1 MSNPN
6 NTSHPESEIDQ
17 ILKVSEN
24 YKYSFEAS
32 NDEAWN
38 KFSAAREAEKQIPT
52 PFKVYKNTSRLLRV
66 AAAIAILAVGSW
78 AFWLT
83 TLNKTLDAGQFATNA
98 DQIEQITMKDGS
110 VITLNANSSVEYKVT
125 EKSREIKLQGM
136 AHFEVAKNPNAPFV
150 IESNNNKVTVLGT
163 GFDVQSYTGKPLQVT
178 VNHGKV
184 KVEKLSNSS
193 TMLESVILTKGMR
206 VRENLNQANAA
217 NKRSQIFAVDSNV
230 NLDAVKWES
239 GNLIFTNAPI
249 DDLVNAIE
257 TRYGKK
263 LRARIPQPTC
273 NATPTITSNQTSDLQ
288 FTGIFKNTDEL
299 STVIKT
305 IEIALGL
312 QFEVK

>member
-38 KFSAAREAEKQIPT
+38 KFSAAREAEKQVIT

-98 DQIEQITMKDGS
+98 GQIEQITMKDGS

-163 GFDVQSYTGKPLQVT
+163 GFDVQSYKGKPLQVT

-184 KVEKLSNSS
+184 KVEKLSSS
-193 TMLESVILTKGMR
+193 TTLESVILTKGMR
-206 VRENLNQANAA
+206 VRENLNQVNAA
-217 NKRSQIFAVDSNV
+217 DKLSQIFAVDSNV
-230 NLDAVKWES
+230 NLEAVKWES
-239 GNLIFTNAPI
+239 GNLIFSNAPI
-249 DDLVNAIE
+249 ADVVNAIE

-263 LRARIPQPTC
+263 LQ
-273 NATPTITSNQTSDLQ
+273 TSTQNSDLQ
-288 FTGIFKNTDEL
+288 FTGVFKNTDEF

>member
-32 NDEAWN
+32 NDEAWS

-98 DQIEQITMKDGS
+98 GQIEQITMKDGS

-163 GFDVQSYTGKPLQVT
+163 GFDVQSYSGKPLQVT

-206 VRENLNQANAA
+206 VRENLNQANAT

-249 DDLVNAIE
+249 DDVVNAIE

-263 LRARIPQPTC
+263 LQ
-273 NATPTITSNQTSDLQ
+273 TSTQNSDLQ
-288 FTGIFKNTDEL
+288 FTGVFKNTDEF

>member
-6 NTSHPESEIDQ
+6 NTSHPESDIDQ

-32 NDEAWN
+32 NDDAWN
-38 KFSAAREAEKQIPT
+38 KFSAAREAEKQVPT
-52 PFKVYKNTSRLLRV
+52 PFKVYKNTSRLVRV
-66 AAAIAILAVGSW
+66 AAAVAILAVGSW

-98 DQIEQITMKDGS
+98 GQIEQITMKDGS
-110 VITLNANSSVEYKVT
+110 VITLNANSSVEFKVT

-163 GFDVQSYTGKPLQVT
+163 GFDVQSYSGKPLQVT

-184 KVEKLSNSS
+184 KVEKLSNS

-206 VRENLNQANAA
+206 VRENLNQSNAA

-249 DDLVNAIE
+249 DDVVNAIE
-257 TRYGKK
+257 TRYSKK
-263 LRARIPQPTC
+263 IQA
-273 NATPTITSNQTSDLQ
+273 SNQTSDLQ
-288 FTGIFKNTDEL
+288 FTGVFKNTDEF
-299 STVIKT
+299 STVVKT

-312 QFEVK
+312 EFEVK

>member
-6 NTSHPESEIDQ
+6 NTSRPESEIDQ

-24 YKYSFEAS
+24 YKYTFEAS

-38 KFSAAREAEKQIPT
+38 KFSAAREAEKQVTT

-83 TLNKTLDAGQFATNA
+83 TLNKTLDAGQFATNTG
-98 DQIEQITMKDGS
+98 QIEQITMKDGS

-136 AHFEVAKNPNAPFV
+136 AHFEVVKNPNAPFV

-163 GFDVQSYTGKPLQVT
+163 GFDVQSYSGKPLQVT

-184 KVEKLSNSS
+184 KVEKLSNS
-193 TMLESVILTKGMR
+193 TTLESVILTKGMR

-249 DDLVNAIE
+249 ADVVNAIE
-257 TRYGKK
+257 TRYSKK
-263 LRARIPQPTC
+263 LQA
-273 NATPTITSNQTSDLQ
+273 SNQTSDLQ
-288 FTGIFKNTDEL
+288 FTGVFKNTDEF
-299 STVIKT
+299 STVVKT

>member
-38 KFSAAREAEKQIPT
+38 KFSAAREAEKQVPT

-98 DQIEQITMKDGS
+98 GQIEQITMKDGS

-150 IESNNNKVTVLGT
+150 IKSNNNKVTVLGT
-163 GFDVQSYTGKPLQVT
+163 GFDVQSYNGKPLQVT

-184 KVEKLSNSS
+184 KVEKLSNS
-193 TMLESVILTKGMR
+193 TTLESVILTKGMR

-217 NKRSQIFAVDSNV
+217 DKRSQIFAVDSNV

-239 GNLIFTNAPI
+239 GNLIFTNTPI

-273 NATPTITSNQTSDLQ
+273 NATPTITSDQNSDLQ
-288 FTGIFKNTDEL
+288 FTGVFKNTDEF

>member
-6 NTSHPESEIDQ
+6 NTSRPESEIDQ

-24 YKYSFEAS
+24 YKYTFEAS

-38 KFSAAREAEKQIPT
+38 KFSAAREAEKQVTT

-83 TLNKTLDAGQFATNA
+83 TLNKTLDAGQFATNTG
-98 DQIEQITMKDGS
+98 QIEQITMKDGS

-163 GFDVQSYTGKPLQVT
+163 GFDVQSYSGKPLQVT

-217 NKRSQIFAVDSNV
+217 DKRSQIFAVDSNV
-230 NLDAVKWES
+230 NLEAVKWES

-249 DDLVNAIE
+249 ADVVNAIE
-257 TRYGKK
+257 TRYSKK
-263 LRARIPQPTC
+263 LQA
-273 NATPTITSNQTSDLQ
+273 SNQTSDLQ
-288 FTGIFKNTDEL
+288 FTGVFKNTDEF
-299 STVIKT
+299 STVVKT

>member
-6 NTSHPESEIDQ
+6 NTSHPESDIDQ

-32 NDEAWN
+32 NDEAWK
-38 KFSAAREAEKQIPT
+38 KFSAAREAEKQVPT

-98 DQIEQITMKDGS
+98 GQIEQITMKDGS
-110 VITLNANSSVEYKVT
+110 VITLNANSSVEFTVT

-163 GFDVQSYTGKPLQVT
+163 GFDVQSYNGKPLQVT

-184 KVEKLSNSS
+184 KVEKISNS

-249 DDLVNAIE
+249 ADVVNAIE

-273 NATPTITSNQTSDLQ
+273 IGTPTITSNQTSDLQ
-288 FTGIFKNTDEL
+288 FTGEFKNTDEF

>member
-6 NTSHPESEIDQ
+6 NTSHPESDIDQ

-32 NDEAWN
+32 NDDAWK
-38 KFSAAREAEKQIPT
+38 KFSAARMAEKQEST
-52 PFKVYKNTSRLLRV
+52 PFTVYKNTSRLLRV

-98 DQIEQITMKDGS
+98 GQIEQITMKDGS
-110 VITLNANSSVEYKVT
+110 VITLNANSRVEFKVT

-163 GFDVQSYTGKPLQVT
+163 GFDVQSYAGKPLQVT

-184 KVEKLSNSS
+184 KVEKISNN

-206 VRENLNQANAA
+206 VRENLNQANAT

-230 NLDAVKWES
+230 NLEAVKWES

-249 DDLVNAIE
+249 DDVVNAIE
-257 TRYGKK
+257 TRYSKK
-263 LRARIPQPTC
+263 LQVRILKPTC
-273 NATPTITSNQTSDLQ
+273 IITPTGPSNQTSDLQ
-288 FTGIFKNTDEL
+288 FTGVFKNTDEF
-299 STVIKT
+299 STVVKT

>member
-1 MSNPN
+1 MLNQN

-32 NDEAWN
+32 NDEAWS

-98 DQIEQITMKDGS
+98 GQIEQITMKDGS
-110 VITLNANSSVEYKVT
+110 VITLNANSSVEFKVT

-184 KVEKLSNSS
+184 KVEKLSNS
-193 TMLESVILTKGMR
+193 TTLESVILTKGMR
-206 VRENLNQANAA
+206 VRENLNQANAT

-249 DDLVNAIE
+249 DDVVNAIE

-263 LRARIPQPTC
+263 LQ
-273 NATPTITSNQTSDLQ
+273 TSTQNSDLQ
-288 FTGIFKNTDEL
+288 FTGVFKNTDEF

-305 IEIALGL
+305 VEIALGL

>member
-1 MSNPN
+1 
-6 NTSHPESEIDQ
+6 
-17 ILKVSEN
+17 
-24 YKYSFEAS
+24 
-32 NDEAWN
+32 
-38 KFSAAREAEKQIPT
+38 
-52 PFKVYKNTSRLLRV
+52 LLRV

-83 TLNKTLDAGQFATNA
+83 TLNNTLDAGQFATNA
-98 DQIEQITMKDGS
+98 GQIEQITMKDGS

-163 GFDVQSYTGKPLQVT
+163 GFDVQSYNGKPLQVT

-184 KVEKLSNSS
+184 KVEKLSNS
-193 TMLESVILTKGMR
+193 TTLESVILTKGMR

-217 NKRSQIFAVDSNV
+217 GKRSQIFAVDSNV
-230 NLDAVKWES
+230 NLEAVKWES

-249 DDLVNAIE
+249 ADVVNAIE

-263 LRARIPQPTC
+263 LQA
-273 NATPTITSNQTSDLQ
+273 SNQTSDLQ
-288 FTGIFKNTDEL
+288 FTGIFKNTDEF
-299 STVIKT
+299 STVVKT

>member
-98 DQIEQITMKDGS
+98 GQIEQITMKDGS

-184 KVEKLSNSS
+184 KVEKLSNS
-193 TMLESVILTKGMR
+193 TTIESVILTKGMR

-263 LRARIPQPTC
+263 LQ
-273 NATPTITSNQTSDLQ
+273 TSTQNSDLQ
-288 FTGIFKNTDEL
+288 FTGIFKNTDEF

>member
-6 NTSHPESEIDQ
+6 NTSHPESDIDQ

-38 KFSAAREAEKQIPT
+38 KFSAAREAEKQVST

-83 TLNKTLDAGQFATNA
+83 TLNNTLDAGQFATNA
-98 DQIEQITMKDGS
+98 GQIEQITMKDGS

-163 GFDVQSYTGKPLQVT
+163 GFDVQSYNGKPLQVT

-184 KVEKLSNSS
+184 KVEKLSNS

-206 VRENLNQANAA
+206 VREILNQANVTA
-217 NKRSQIFAVDSNV
+217 KRSQIFAVDSNV

-249 DDLVNAIE
+249 DDVVNAIE

-273 NATPTITSNQTSDLQ
+273 IGTQTITSNQTSDLQ
-288 FTGIFKNTDEL
+288 FTGVFKNTDEF

>member
-6 NTSHPESEIDQ
+6 NTSRPESEIDQ

-24 YKYSFEAS
+24 YKYTFEAS

-38 KFSAAREAEKQIPT
+38 KFSAAREAEKQVTT

-66 AAAIAILAVGSW
+66 AAAIAILAFGSW

-83 TLNKTLDAGQFATNA
+83 TLNKTLDAGQFATNTG
-98 DQIEQITMKDGS
+98 QIEQITMKDGS

-163 GFDVQSYTGKPLQVT
+163 GFDVQSYSGKPLQVT

-184 KVEKLSNSS
+184 KVEKLSNS
-193 TMLESVILTKGMR
+193 TTLESVILTKGMR

-217 NKRSQIFAVDSNV
+217 DKRSQIFAVDSNV
-230 NLDAVKWES
+230 NLEAVKWES

-249 DDLVNAIE
+249 ADVVNAIE
-257 TRYGKK
+257 TRYSKK
-263 LRARIPQPTC
+263 LQA
-273 NATPTITSNQTSDLQ
+273 SNQTSDLQ
-288 FTGIFKNTDEL
+288 FTGVFKNTDEF
-299 STVIKT
+299 STVVKT

>member
-32 NDEAWN
+32 NDDAWN

-98 DQIEQITMKDGS
+98 GQIEQITMKDGS

-249 DDLVNAIE
+249 EDLVNAIE

-263 LRARIPQPTC
+263 LQ
-273 NATPTITSNQTSDLQ
+273 TSTQNSDLQ
-288 FTGIFKNTDEL
+288 FTGIFKNTDEF

>member
-6 NTSHPESEIDQ
+6 NTSRPESEIDQ

-24 YKYSFEAS
+24 YKYTFEAS

-38 KFSAAREAEKQIPT
+38 KFSAAREAEKQVTT

-83 TLNKTLDAGQFATNA
+83 TLNKTLDAGQFATNTG
-98 DQIEQITMKDGS
+98 QIEQITMKDGS
-110 VITLNANSSVEYKVT
+110 VITLNANSSLEYKVT
-125 EKSREIKLQGM
+125 QKSREIKLQGM

-163 GFDVQSYTGKPLQVT
+163 GFDVQSYSGKPLQVT

-184 KVEKLSNSS
+184 KVEKLSNS
-193 TMLESVILTKGMR
+193 TTLESVILTKGMR

-217 NKRSQIFAVDSNV
+217 DKRSQIFAVDSNV
-230 NLDAVKWES
+230 NLEAVKWES

-249 DDLVNAIE
+249 ADVVNAIE
-257 TRYGKK
+257 TRYSKK
-263 LRARIPQPTC
+263 LQA
-273 NATPTITSNQTSDLQ
+273 SNQTSDLQ
-288 FTGIFKNTDEL
+288 FTGVFKNTDEF
-299 STVIKT
+299 STVVKT

>member
-32 NDEAWN
+32 NDDAWN

-98 DQIEQITMKDGS
+98 GQIEQITMKDGS

-263 LRARIPQPTC
+263 LQ
-273 NATPTITSNQTSDLQ
+273 TSTQNSDLQ
-288 FTGIFKNTDEL
+288 FTGIFKNTDEF

>member
-38 KFSAAREAEKQIPT
+38 NFSAAREAEKQVPT

-98 DQIEQITMKDGS
+98 GQIEQITMKDGS

-125 EKSREIKLQGM
+125 DKSREIKLQGM

-249 DDLVNAIE
+249 EDLVNAIE

-263 LRARIPQPTC
+263 LQ
-273 NATPTITSNQTSDLQ
+273 TSTQNSDLQ
-288 FTGIFKNTDEL
+288 FTGIFKNTDEF

>member
-6 NTSHPESEIDQ
+6 NTSHPESDIDQ

-32 NDEAWN
+32 NDDAWN
-38 KFSAAREAEKQIPT
+38 KFSAAREAEKQVPT

-66 AAAIAILAVGSW
+66 AAAVAILAVGSW

-98 DQIEQITMKDGS
+98 GQIEQITMKDGS
-110 VITLNANSSVEYKVT
+110 VITLNAKSSVEFKVT

-163 GFDVQSYTGKPLQVT
+163 GFDVQSYSGKPLQVT
-178 VNHGKV
+178 VNQGKV
-184 KVEKLSNSS
+184 KVEKLSNS
-193 TMLESVILTKGMR
+193 TTLESVILTKGMR

-217 NKRSQIFAVDSNV
+217 DKRSQIFAVDSNV
-230 NLDAVKWES
+230 NLEAVKWES
-239 GNLIFTNAPI
+239 GNLIFTNALI
-249 DDLVNAIE
+249 ADVVNAIE
-257 TRYGKK
+257 TRYSKK
-263 LRARIPQPTC
+263 LQA
-273 NATPTITSNQTSDLQ
+273 SNQTSDLQ
-288 FTGIFKNTDEL
+288 FTGVFKNTDEF
-299 STVIKT
+299 STVVKT

>member
-6 NTSHPESEIDQ
+6 NTSRPESEIDQ

-24 YKYSFEAS
+24 YKYTFEAS

-38 KFSAAREAEKQIPT
+38 KFSAAREAEKQVTT

-83 TLNKTLDAGQFATNA
+83 TLNKTLDAGQFATNTG
-98 DQIEQITMKDGS
+98 QIEQITMKDGS

-163 GFDVQSYTGKPLQVT
+163 GFDVQSYSGKPLQVT

-184 KVEKLSNSS
+184 KVEKLSNS
-193 TMLESVILTKGMR
+193 TTLESVILTKGMR

-217 NKRSQIFAVDSNV
+217 DKRSQIFAVDSNV
-230 NLDAVKWES
+230 NLEAVKWES

-249 DDLVNAIE
+249 DDVVNAIE
-257 TRYGKK
+257 TRYSKK
-263 LRARIPQPTC
+263 LQA
-273 NATPTITSNQTSDLQ
+273 SNQTSDVQ
-288 FTGIFKNTDEL
+288 FTGVFKNTDEF
-299 STVIKT
+299 STVVKT

>member
-98 DQIEQITMKDGS
+98 GQIEQITMKDGS

-184 KVEKLSNSS
+184 KVEKLSNS
-193 TMLESVILTKGMR
+193 TTLESVILTKGMR

-263 LRARIPQPTC
+263 LQ
-273 NATPTITSNQTSDLQ
+273 TSTQNSDLQ
-288 FTGIFKNTDEL
+288 FTGVFKNTDEF
-299 STVIKT
+299 STVVKT

>member
-38 KFSAAREAEKQIPT
+38 KFSAAREAEKQVPT

-98 DQIEQITMKDGS
+98 GQIEQITMKDGS

-249 DDLVNAIE
+249 DDVVNAIE
-257 TRYGKK
+257 TRYSKK
-263 LRARIPQPTC
+263 LQ
-273 NATPTITSNQTSDLQ
+273 TSNHNSDLQ
-288 FTGIFKNTDEL
+288 FTGIFKNTDEF

>member
-38 KFSAAREAEKQIPT
+38 KFSAAREAEKQAPT

-66 AAAIAILAVGSW
+66 AAAIAILAIGSW

-83 TLNKTLDAGQFATNA
+83 TLNKTLDAGKFATNA
-98 DQIEQITMKDGS
+98 GQIEQITIKDGS
-110 VITLNANSSVEYKVT
+110 VITLNANSSIEYIVT
-125 EKSREIKLQGM
+125 ENSREITLHGM
-136 AHFEVAKNPNAPFV
+136 AHFEIAKNPNAPFV

-163 GFDVQSYTGKPLQVT
+163 GFDVQSYAGQPLQVT
-178 VNHGKV
+178 VNHGTV
-184 KVEKLSNSS
+184 KVEKLTN
-193 TMLESVILTKGMR
+193 TTTLESIILTKGMR
-206 VRENLNQANAA
+206 VRENLNRNNLV
-217 NKRSQIFAVDSNV
+217 NKQSNIFTLDSNV

-239 GNLIFTNAPI
+239 GNLVFTNAPI
-249 DDLVNAIE
+249 TDVINAIE
-257 TRYGKK
+257 TRYGKE
-263 LRARIPQPTC
+263 IQVNST
-273 NATPTITSNQTSDLQ
+273 NADLQ
-288 FTGIFKNTDEL
+288 FTGTFKNSDAFN
-299 STVIKT
+299 TVIKT
-305 IEIALGL
+305 VEIALGL

>member
-38 KFSAAREAEKQIPT
+38 KFSAAREAEKQVPT

-98 DQIEQITMKDGS
+98 GQIEQITMKDGS

-150 IESNNNKVTVLGT
+150 IKSNNNKVTVLGT
-163 GFDVQSYTGKPLQVT
+163 GFDVQSYNGKPLQVT

-184 KVEKLSNSS
+184 KVEKLSNS
-193 TMLESVILTKGMR
+193 TTLESVILTKGMR
-206 VRENLNQANAA
+206 VRENLNKANATD
-217 NKRSQIFAVDSNV
+217 KPSQIFAVDSNV

-273 NATPTITSNQTSDLQ
+273 NATPTITSDQNSDLQ
-288 FTGIFKNTDEL
+288 FTGVFKNTDEF

>member
-38 KFSAAREAEKQIPT
+38 KFSAAREAEKQVPT

-98 DQIEQITMKDGS
+98 GQIEQITMKDGS
-110 VITLNANSSVEYKVT
+110 VITLNANSSVEFKVT

-163 GFDVQSYTGKPLQVT
+163 GFDVQSYNGKPLQVT

-184 KVEKLSNSS
+184 KVEKLSNS
-193 TMLESVILTKGMR
+193 TTLESVILTKGMR

-217 NKRSQIFAVDSNV
+217 DKRSQIFAVDSNV

-239 GNLIFTNAPI
+239 GNLIFTNTPI

-273 NATPTITSNQTSDLQ
+273 NATPTITSDQNSDLQ
-288 FTGIFKNTDEL
+288 FTGVFKNTDEF

>member
-38 KFSAAREAEKQIPT
+38 KFSAAREAEKQVPT

-98 DQIEQITMKDGS
+98 GQIEQITMKDGS
-110 VITLNANSSVEYKVT
+110 VITLNANSSVEFKVT

-217 NKRSQIFAVDSNV
+217 NQRSQIFAVDSNV

-249 DDLVNAIE
+249 DDVVNAIE

-263 LRARIPQPTC
+263 LQ
-273 NATPTITSNQTSDLQ
+273 TSNQNSDLQ
-288 FTGIFKNTDEL
+288 FTGIFKNTDEF

>member
-6 NTSHPESEIDQ
+6 NTSRPESEIDQ

-24 YKYSFEAS
+24 YKYTFEAS

-38 KFSAAREAEKQIPT
+38 KFSAAREAEKQVTT

-83 TLNKTLDAGQFATNA
+83 TLNKTLDAGQFATNTG
-98 DQIEQITMKDGS
+98 QIEQITMKDGS

-163 GFDVQSYTGKPLQVT
+163 GFDVQSYSGKPLQVT

-184 KVEKLSNSS
+184 KVEKLSNS
-193 TMLESVILTKGMR
+193 TTLESVILTKGMR

-217 NKRSQIFAVDSNV
+217 DKRSQIFAVDSNV
-230 NLDAVKWES
+230 NLEAVKWES

-249 DDLVNAIE
+249 ADVVNAIE
-257 TRYGKK
+257 TRYSKK
-263 LRARIPQPTC
+263 LQA
-273 NATPTITSNQTSDLQ
+273 SNQTSDLQ
-288 FTGIFKNTDEL
+288 FTGVFKDTDEF
-299 STVIKT
+299 STVVKT

>member
-38 KFSAAREAEKQIPT
+38 NFSAAREAEKQVPT

-98 DQIEQITMKDGS
+98 GQIEQITMKDGS

-184 KVEKLSNSS
+184 KVEKLSNS
-193 TMLESVILTKGMR
+193 TTLESVILTKGMR

-249 DDLVNAIE
+249 EDLVNAIE

-263 LRARIPQPTC
+263 LQ
-273 NATPTITSNQTSDLQ
+273 TSTQNSDLQ
-288 FTGIFKNTDEL
+288 FTGIFKNTDEF

>member
-6 NTSHPESEIDQ
+6 NTSRPESEIDQ

-24 YKYSFEAS
+24 YKYTFEAS

-38 KFSAAREAEKQIPT
+38 KFSAAREAEKQVTT

-83 TLNKTLDAGQFATNA
+83 TLNKTLDAGQFATNTG
-98 DQIEQITMKDGS
+98 QIEQITMKDGS

-163 GFDVQSYTGKPLQVT
+163 GFDVQSYAGKPLQVT

-184 KVEKLSNSS
+184 KVEKLSNS
-193 TMLESVILTKGMR
+193 TTLESVILTKGMR

-217 NKRSQIFAVDSNV
+217 DKRSQIFAVDSNV
-230 NLDAVKWES
+230 NLEAVKWES

-249 DDLVNAIE
+249 ADVVNAIE
-257 TRYGKK
+257 TRYSKK
-263 LRARIPQPTC
+263 LQA
-273 NATPTITSNQTSDLQ
+273 SNQTSDLQ
-288 FTGIFKNTDEL
+288 FTGVFKNTDEF
-299 STVIKT
+299 STVVKT

>member
-52 PFKVYKNTSRLLRV
+52 PFKVYKNTSRSLRV

-98 DQIEQITMKDGS
+98 GQIEQITMKDGS

-184 KVEKLSNSS
+184 KVEKLSNN
-193 TMLESVILTKGMR
+193 TTLESVILTKGMR

-288 FTGIFKNTDEL
+288 FTGIFKNTDEF

>member
-184 KVEKLSNSS
+184 KVEKLSNS
-193 TMLESVILTKGMR
+193 TTIESVILTKGMR

-288 FTGIFKNTDEL
+288 FTGIFKNTDEF

>member
-98 DQIEQITMKDGS
+98 GQIEQITMKDGS

-263 LRARIPQPTC
+263 LQ
-273 NATPTITSNQTSDLQ
+273 TSTQNSDLQ
-288 FTGIFKNTDEL
+288 FTGVFKNTDEF
-299 STVIKT
+299 STVVKT

>member
-66 AAAIAILAVGSW
+66 AAAIAILAIGSW

-98 DQIEQITMKDGS
+98 GQIEQITMKDGS

-163 GFDVQSYTGKPLQVT
+163 GFDVQSYNGKPLQVT

-184 KVEKLSNSS
+184 KVEKLSNS
-193 TMLESVILTKGMR
+193 TTLESVILTKGMR

-288 FTGIFKNTDEL
+288 FTGIFKNTDEF

>member
-6 NTSHPESEIDQ
+6 NTSRPESEIDQ

-24 YKYSFEAS
+24 YKYTFEAS

-38 KFSAAREAEKQIPT
+38 KFSAAREAEKQVTT

-66 AAAIAILAVGSW
+66 AAAIAILAFGSW

-83 TLNKTLDAGQFATNA
+83 TLNKTLDAGQFATNTG
-98 DQIEQITMKDGS
+98 QIEQITMKDGS

-125 EKSREIKLQGM
+125 QKSREIKLQGM
-136 AHFEVAKNPNAPFV
+136 AHFEVVKNPNAPFV

-163 GFDVQSYTGKPLQVT
+163 GFDVQSYSGKPLQVT

-184 KVEKLSNSS
+184 KVEKLSNS
-193 TMLESVILTKGMR
+193 TTLESVILIKGMR

-217 NKRSQIFAVDSNV
+217 DKRSQIFAVDSNV
-230 NLDAVKWES
+230 NLEAVKWES

-249 DDLVNAIE
+249 ADVVNAIE
-257 TRYGKK
+257 TRYSKK
-263 LRARIPQPTC
+263 LQA
-273 NATPTITSNQTSDLQ
+273 SKQTSDLQ
-288 FTGIFKNTDEL
+288 FTGVFKNTDGF
-299 STVIKT
+299 STVVKT

>member
-98 DQIEQITMKDGS
+98 GQIEQITMKDGS

-184 KVEKLSNSS
+184 KVEKLSNN
-193 TMLESVILTKGMR
+193 TTLESVILTKGMR

-217 NKRSQIFAVDSNV
+217 DKRSQIFAVDSNV

-273 NATPTITSNQTSDLQ
+273 NATPTITSDQNSDLQ
-288 FTGIFKNTDEL
+288 FTGIFKNTDEF

>member
-52 PFKVYKNTSRLLRV
+52 PFKVYKNTARLLRV

-98 DQIEQITMKDGS
+98 GQIEQITMKDGS
-110 VITLNANSSVEYKVT
+110 VITLNANSSVEFKVT

-163 GFDVQSYTGKPLQVT
+163 GFDVQSYNGKPLQVT

-184 KVEKLSNSS
+184 KVEKLSNS
-193 TMLESVILTKGMR
+193 TTLESVILTKGMR
-206 VRENLNQANAA
+206 VRENLNQANATD
-217 NKRSQIFAVDSNV
+217 KPSQIFAVDSNV

-239 GNLIFTNAPI
+239 GNLIFTNTPI

-273 NATPTITSNQTSDLQ
+273 NATPTITSDQNSDLQ
-288 FTGIFKNTDEL
+288 FTGVFKNTDEF